1 MIIDQEK
8 VEMKKKRLLVKGGVR
23 VVDNWLSAV
32 TACGVPC
39 TQSTRVRN
47 NAYFSSVTII
57 LLCS

>member
-32 TACGVPC
+32 TACGV
-39 TQSTRVRN
+39 T
-47 NAYFSSVTII
+47 
-57 LLCS
+57 